1 MDNRPTQQTPQD
13 DDTLRH
19 FAHLLVTVAMRES
32 ARDGGEQ
39 QTPVDQ
45 AA

>member
-1 MDNRPTQQTPQD
+1 MDKQSQEPTHSD
-13 DDTLRH
+13 EDRARH

-39 QTPVDQ
+39 QALVDR